1 MTLMCGDGTN
11 DVGAL
16 KHADVGKPQGQ
27 GLFLPSLFCQ
37 LGLSI
42 RDVSPSMRRQ
52 CGGWAG
58 PIGSGIQT
66 STRSGGT
73 QMYEEQCGWGCREA
87 LRGKCN
93 LVCSGPLTRER
104 WDKWG
109 HTAGVERWPVVHNLR
124 SVLMEQICW
133 LYLSTTIVIKYY
145 LPPGILGNQLWKSV
159 FDPFSVICL

>member
-42 RDVSPSMRRQ
+42 RDMSPSMRRQ
-52 CGGWAG
+52 CGGRAG

-73 QMYEEQCGWGCREA
+73 QIYEEPCGCGCREA
-87 LRGKCN
+87 LRGKCD

-109 HTAGVERWPVVHNLR
+109 HTAGVEALAGGSQP
-124 SVLMEQICW
+124 SVCVDGTDFLALFIDYNRYQVLFTSCDPW
-133 LYLSTTIVIKYY
+133 QSTLEI
-145 LPPGILGNQLWKSV
+145 S
-159 FDPFSVICL
+159 F